1 MNIVGVNAFPPTSL
15 SITFYKVIIDDLDTE
30 ECVQKKSIRN
40 IKFVSFIRLI
50 CFYKSHSIIME
61 MTDKIYWKTGILF
74 GVVARSSYI
83 SQLLLCNII
92 QLFMSFHIHRL
103 NESSPSS
110 SLNFYVTFFLSS
122 TKFNSRKSCNIKDF
136 FMPTFPLLFILE
148 LIIALFLQ

>member
-1 MNIVGVNAFPPTSL
+1 MHFPPTSL
-15 SITFYKVIIDDLDTE
+15 TVTFYKVIIDVVVVDLDTE

-61 MTDKIYWKTGILF
+61 MTEKIYWKTGILF
-74 GVVARSSYI
+74 GVAARSSYI

-110 SLNFYVTFFLSS
+110 SLNFYITFFILNKIQF
-122 TKFNSRKSCNIKDF
+122 TKILQYKRF
-136 FMPTFPLLFILE
+136 FMRT
-148 LIIALFLQ
+148 LIVALYLQ